1 MTVNR
6 KYIQLLPEE
15 EKKSGIPLVLSLTH
29 SPRWLIVGIL
39 NTTGMVG
46 LSVRITVVT
55 AVTLR
60 ELLHRTVCALHL
72 VTPANRRT
80 GEMSNIKVS
89 PEHACTYTHTHVF
102 MAFYSLQTLS
112 SQAPCLST
120 FKPP

>member
-15 EKKSGIPLVLSLTH
+15 EKKSGIPLVLSLKH

-89 PEHACTYTHTHVF
+89 PEHACTYTHTR
-102 MAFYSLQTLS
+102 FYGFLFTTNSLITGPLS
-112 SQAPCLST
+112 LDI
-120 FKPP
+120 